1 MTVEPEKA
9 EDLYAVYAVRK
20 AEFTPLIQTGLPFRR
35 LMDEVVVPFESG
47 EVFFLDGA
55 SVKSTDLDRIKIVRE
70 KGAFRRNL
78 AQLHGNLRAGSPE
91 NKKVIADKYHVH
103 LEGVLRDSGE
113 DITAQVIR
121 AFRTQIKPSIKD
133 YFPRREELLNLA
145 AAFLT
150 ESLKQLSNT

>member
-9 EDLYAVYAVRK
+9 EDFYAVYAVRK
-20 AEFTPLIQTGLPFRR
+20 VESTPLIQTGLPFRR

-47 EVFFLDGA
+47 ELFFLDGA

-78 AQLHGNLRAGSPE
+78 AMLHSNLRSGDPSRQ
-91 NKKVIADKYHVH
+91 KVIAERYHVH
-103 LEGVLRDSGE
+103 LEAVLRESGE

-133 YFPRREELLNLA
+133 YLPRREELLNLA